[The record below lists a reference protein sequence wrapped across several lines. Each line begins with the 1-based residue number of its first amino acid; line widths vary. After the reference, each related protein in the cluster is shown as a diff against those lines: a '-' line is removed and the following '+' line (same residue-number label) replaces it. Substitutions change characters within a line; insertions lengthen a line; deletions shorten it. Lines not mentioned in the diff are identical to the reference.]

1 MAGDRVVLSVTYAAL
16 VLALRTCPVRCAR
29 LRRHVPVAAEGME
42 ALVEAHFPRLRVM
55 ETDQSSRVIEQ
66 HFAWASAEVVK
77 GPFDPVPPRRLPLVR
92 KHRHIRAPRIAERGH
107 KKVHL
112 HPPAADWHRCFAE
125 IDLQ

>member
-29 LRRHVPVAAEGME
+29 LRRHVPVAAEGTE

-66 HFAWASAEVVK
+66 HFAWATAEVMK
-77 GPFDPVPPRRLPLVR
+77 SPVDRLPPSRLPLVR
-92 KHRHIRAPRIAERGH
+92 RRHRVRASRITERGH
-107 KKVHL
+107 KQVHL
-112 HPPAADWHRCFAE
+112 DPLTAD
-125 IDLQ
+125 